1 MVLVLHVGCAHIS
14 HVVKMIGFFEYRRLY
29 SPEDQNHRANFKQ
42 SKGAI
47 G

>member
-1 MVLVLHVGCAHIS
+1 MVCDDGCAHIS
-14 HVVKMIGFFEYRRLY
+14 HVVKMHYIFEYRLLY

-42 SKGAI
+42 SQGAI